1 MKFNTKQAEL
11 FDSVLIAYTSEN
23 KKMDNWTE
31 SKYANLKE
39 QFDRKGSL
47 SPAQETLLASLTKYI
62 SKAPGAGKETFI
74 IQGKTL
80 LTPEEQFP
88 SYNSDL
94 ATYVLDFEAK
104 LRTTWAPTKE
114 EIFKYGYAMRCLG
127 VKYSAPKK
135 WSAEFEEHTADIL
148 VSLPP
153 SV

>member
-47 SPAQETLLASLTKYI
+47 STAQEALLASLTKYV

-74 IQGKTL
+74 IQGITSL
-80 LTPEEQFP
+80 PPEEKFP
-88 SYNSDL
+88 SYNSEL
-94 ATYVLDFEAK
+94 ATYVLDFDAK
-104 LRTTWAPTKE
+104 MRTTWVPSKD
-114 EIFKYGYAMRCLG
+114 EIFQYGYAMRRLG
-127 VKYSAPKK
+127 AHYSSPKK
-135 WSAEFEEHTADIL
+135 WSAEFEEYTADTL